1 MHTGSAF
8 FRDSQD
14 FEPVFQQSLGDAM
27 AGGAWH
33 TLVAG
38 LGSDMADSM
47 HQVLSGVA
55 ALTHSRRLDA
65 QEALWLREP
74 LQRLYHAGIA
84 AQQLSRLSHL
94 SRQGE
99 ACGAEVL
106 SLDSLLAD
114 AVAHQQQRQPA
125 HRFSAELTSVDVVA
139 EPELLASAI
148 DALLAWGA
156 GLGLD
161 VQLRLTRSGGTP
173 RGELWLRVMHL
184 HAHAHDERRLH
195 SVDWYVLWQLAR
207 LKGARVRRKVEPH
220 RVRVVVEFDRVM
232 SQHSGMAVL
241 EAHDPAD
248 ARGGGFDPAHTQVW
262 CAIPRGN
269 AATGVYGVLHPQVR
283 QLRMLGDLR
292 ALVGSAGAPDCV
304 VTVAEFLN
312 TEAFRHWRRSA
323 QEARGRAMAVI
334 EVCAA
339 PNVFDVGGFGPRSV
353 GRVSENI
360 LGQKL
365 LAAIVFE
372 ISQID
377 ATLG

>member
-1 MHTGSAF
+1 MPNGPAF

-27 AGGAWH
+27 ADGAWH

-38 LGSDMADSM
+38 LGGDMADSM

-55 ALTHSRRLDA
+55 ALTHARRLDA

-74 LQRLYHAGIA
+74 LQRLYRAGIA

-94 SRQGE
+94 SRQGD

-114 AVAHQQQRQPA
+114 AVGHHQQRLPG
-125 HRFSAELTSVDVVA
+125 HRFATELTAVDVVA
-139 EPELLASAI
+139 EPELLTSAI

-156 GLGLD
+156 GLGRD
-161 VQLRLTRSGGTP
+161 VQMRLARSSAAP

-184 HAHAHDERRLH
+184 DAQAHDERRLQ

-241 EAHDPAD
+241 EAHGPPGAQ
-248 ARGGGFDPAHTQVW
+248 AGGFDPAQTQVW
-262 CAIPRGN
+262 CAMPRGN
-269 AATGVYGVLHPQVR
+269 AATGVYGVLQPQVR
-283 QLRMLGDLR
+283 RLQMLGDLR
-292 ALVGSAGAPDCV
+292 TLVDAAGTPDCV

-312 TEAFRHWRRSA
+312 TEAFRHWRRTA
-323 QEARGRAMAVI
+323 QEARGRAIAVI
-334 EVCAA
+334 EVCPV

-360 LGQKL
+360 IGHKL

-377 ATLG
+377 AALG

>member
-1 MHTGSAF
+1 MPNGPTF

-55 ALTHSRRLDA
+55 ALTHARRLDP
-65 QEALWLREP
+65 QESLWLREP

-106 SLDSLLAD
+106 SLDGLLAD
-114 AVAHQQQRQPA
+114 AVGHHQQKLPG
-125 HRFSAELTSVDVVA
+125 HRFATELTAVDVVA
-139 EPELLASAI
+139 EPELLTSAI

-156 GLGLD
+156 GLGRD
-161 VQLRLTRSGGTP
+161 VQIRLAHSGGAP
-173 RGELWLRVMHL
+173 RGQLWLRVMHL
-184 HAHAHDERRLH
+184 DAHAHDDRRLQ

-207 LKGARVRRKVEPH
+207 LKGARVRRKIEPH

-241 EAHDPAD
+241 ETHDPAD
-248 ARGGGFDPAHTQVW
+248 AAPSGFDPTQTKVW

-269 AATGVYGVLHPQVR
+269 TATAVYGVLHPKVR
-283 QLRMLGDLR
+283 QLHIIGDLR
-292 ALVGSAGAPDCV
+292 ALVDAASTPDCV

-312 TEAFRHWRRSA
+312 TEAFRHWRRAA
-323 QEARGRAMAVI
+323 QEARGRAIAVI
-334 EVCAA
+334 EVCAT

-365 LAAIVFE
+365 LTAIVFE

-377 ATLG
+377 AALG